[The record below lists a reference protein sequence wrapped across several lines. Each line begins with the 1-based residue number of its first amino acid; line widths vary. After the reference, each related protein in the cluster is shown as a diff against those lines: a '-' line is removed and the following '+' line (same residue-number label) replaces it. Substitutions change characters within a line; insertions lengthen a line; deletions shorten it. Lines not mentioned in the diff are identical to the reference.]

1 MTHRVSSGEVVLG
14 VDGLGHHYAGAPVP
28 ALEHVSFEVRAG
40 EVTGLLGPN
49 GAGKSTLMSLVA
61 GLLPVQRGRLLVQG
75 RSHDPS
81 SPPQPGMRGTVALAP
96 QTDAFYPMLGV
107 RENLACFA
115 ATQGLSG
122 RLARD
127 RIDDALAR
135 VQLQAQAGQRAGRL
149 SGGMRRRLNLAIALL
164 GRPRLLLLDEPT
176 AGVDPQSR
184 AFLLGTLAEVVAEGA
199 AVLMS
204 SHLIGEVESLAARV
218 VILDHGRVQ
227 ACGPLASLVTTS
239 TPTLALTLDG
249 AHAVAHAHVDGP
261 ADASL
266 RDLLSGF
273 GPTQG
278 QGADWSVQ
286 VPDAMA
292 AGRVLIALEQAGHRV
307 RRAQLGTPSLE
318 QAFLGLTGMRP
329 RDD

>member
-28 ALEHVSFEVRAG
+28 ALEDVSFEVRAG

-81 SPPQPGMRGTVALAP
+81 STPQPGMRGAVALAP

-115 ATQGLSG
+115 AAQGLSG

-127 RIDDALAR
+127 RVDDALAR

-184 AFLLGTLAEVVAEGA
+184 AFLLGTLAQVAAEGA

-249 AHAVAHAHVDGP
+249 AHADT
-261 ADASL
+261 SL
-266 RDLLSGF
+266 RDLLAGF
-273 GPTQG
+273 GPVQG

-307 RRAQLGTPSLE
+307 WRAQLGTPSLE